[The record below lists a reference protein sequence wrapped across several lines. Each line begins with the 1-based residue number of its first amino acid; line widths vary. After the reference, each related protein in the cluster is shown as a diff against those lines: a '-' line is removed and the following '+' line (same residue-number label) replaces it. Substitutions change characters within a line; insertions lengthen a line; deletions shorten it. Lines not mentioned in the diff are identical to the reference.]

1 MRKRELVSKVIHV
14 FPGLRRGGGPYGYAF
29 FLQQALGM
37 VEEANDFIEILVPA
51 STRLNKSGRSKPWWR
66 SLLVRLLAKMP
77 SWLVEVVLGM
87 RQVYFAK
94 NALRRLGFTRD
105 QIGKLRQM
113 KVIIFHDY
121 RLAFSYIR
129 NYGVQPGQ
137 AVFLM
142 PHSPTD
148 HSSEI
153 IEDLR
158 GIWGNSTVWESL
170 YRRIV
175 RLEFEVF
182 QNVKGVVAPCSN
194 ALESYFAQLMDYRSF
209 LQKMPIYEVKTGVQ
223 GLKATESRSKVLEHW
238 GIPPDA
244 RIVGYFGRKH
254 PHKGFDLFVR
264 AAELAYEK
272 GWGGVWFVSAGE
284 GFLPSPKHLPNYVDL
299 GYLNAEQLANAVA
312 AVDLVVVPNRV
323 SYFDLLILE
332 AMSVGK
338 VVLTTP
344 VGGNVCFG
352 APGIIFV
359 ERVSAE
365 DVLRGIEKLLSQYDL
380 LESLGRANRT
390 IFEREYNLF
399 AFARRHLILAQT
411 LLDSIAW
418 EKVEGYGDR

>member
-14 FPGLRRGGGPYGYAF
+14 FPGLRRGGGPHGYAF

-51 STRLNKSGRSKPWWR
+51 SARLNKSGHSKPWWE
-66 SLLVRLLAKMP
+66 SPLVGPLMKMP
-77 SWLVEVVLGM
+77 SWLLEVVLGV
-87 RQVYFAK
+87 RQAYVAK
-94 NALRRLGFTRD
+94 NAFRRLGFTKD

-129 NYGVQPGQ
+129 NYGVRPGQ

-153 IEDLR
+153 IENLR
-158 GIWGNSTVWESL
+158 GILGNSVVWESL

-223 GLKATESRSKVLEHW
+223 GLKATEGRSKVLGHW

-272 GWGGVWFVSAGE
+272 GWRGVWFVSAGE

-312 AVDLVVVPNRV
+312 AVDIVVVPNRV

-332 AMSVGK
+332 AMSAGK

-352 APGIIFV
+352 APGVLFV
-359 ERVSAE
+359 EKVSAE
-365 DVLRGIEKLLSQYDL
+365 DILESVEKLLSKYNL
-380 LESLGRANRT
+380 LEHLGRENRR
-390 IFEREYNLF
+390 IFEQEYGLS
-399 AFARRHLILAQT
+399 AFAKRHLSLAQT
-411 LLDSIAW
+411 LLLK
-418 EKVEGYGDR
+418 E